1 MKVYV
6 DKDICIGCGLCPTIG
21 PDVFRMNDDIG
32 KAEAISN
39 DISSDL
45 EDQAK
50 EGEENCPVGAI
61 AVNNEL

>member
-6 DKDICIGCGLCPTIG
+6 DKDLCIGCGLCPSIG
-21 PDVFRMNDDIG
+21 PDVFKMDDDTG

-45 EDQAK
+45 EDQARG
-50 EGEENCPVGAI
+50 GEENCPVEAI
-61 AVNNEL
+61 ATE